1 MYDTTTAIRI
11 ESMPSV
17 SPALRNGFSRPAAAD
32 TPEALAQRDR
42 IVRACLSSACF
53 QAETHYAERSG
64 HHKILR
70 EPRLYKLL
78 DRDITRDEQLVRV
91 VFPAADQLI
100 ELGSVLAITC
110 LYDLEREYNIYGH
123 VICAGPGVN
132 GLLKAIHAPMGSAH
146 PRPGVEGERA
156 VMHFV
161 DWKRAEWDRFL
172 IDELARGRREASG
185 LYIENFWKA
194 MDRMFGGG
202 YLLNCPDSHHW
213 RG

>member
-1 MYDTTTAIRI
+1 MHEATTFEAPF
-11 ESMPSV
+11 SFAPSPR
-17 SPALRNGFSRPAAAD
+17 SGFSRPASAD

-42 IVRACLSSACF
+42 IVGAVLESACF

-64 HHKILR
+64 HHRILR
-70 EPRLYKLL
+70 APRLYKVL
-78 DRDITRDEQLVRV
+78 DRDTRRDEQLVRV

-132 GLLKAIHAPMGSAH
+132 GLLKAIHAPMGGAH
-146 PRPGVEGERA
+146 PRPGVDGERA
-156 VMHFV
+156 IMHFV

-172 IDELARGRREASG
+172 IDELARGREAASA
-185 LYIENFWKA
+185 LYTENFWKA
-194 MDRMFGGG
+194 LDRMFGGG
-202 YLLNCPDSHHW
+202 YLLNCPDSYHW

>member
-1 MYDTTTAIRI
+1 MTQHDSSA
-11 ESMPSV
+11 
-17 SPALRNGFSRPAAAD
+17 ALAERKTEIAPRRNGFSRPASAD

-42 IVRACLSSACF
+42 IVQACLDSECLK
-53 QAETHYAERSG
+53 AEVNYAERSG

-70 EPRLYKLL
+70 TPRLYKVL
-78 DRDITRDEQLVRV
+78 DRDPSRDEHLVRV

-132 GLLKAIHAPMGSAH
+132 GLLKAVHAPMGSAH
-146 PRPGVEGERA
+146 PRPGIEGERA
-156 VMHFV
+156 IMHFV

-172 IDELARGRREASG
+172 IDELARGRGLASA

-194 MDRMFGGG
+194 LDRMFGGG
-202 YLLNCPDSHHW
+202 YLLNCPDSYHW
-213 RG
+213 SA

>member
-1 MYDTTTAIRI
+1 MHATTTLIR
-11 ESMPSV
+11 SDAASSL
-17 SPALRNGFSRPAAAD
+17 SPAPRNGFSRPASAD

-42 IVRACLSSACF
+42 IAQACLDSACF

-70 EPRLYKLL
+70 APRLYKVL
-78 DRDITRDEQLVRV
+78 DRDVARNEQLVRV

-146 PRPGVEGERA
+146 PRPGTEGERA

-172 IDELARGRREASG
+172 IDELARGRQEASA

-202 YLLNCPDSHHW
+202 YLLNCPDSYHW

>member
-1 MYDTTTAIRI
+1 MTHQSSSAILAET
-11 ESMPSV
+11 ESEIAP
-17 SPALRNGFSRPAAAD
+17 RRDGFSRPASAD

-42 IVRACLSSACF
+42 IVQACLDSECF
-53 QAETHYAERSG
+53 KAEVHYAERSG

-70 EPRLYKLL
+70 APRLYKVL
-78 DRDITRDEQLVRV
+78 DYDTGRGEHLVRV
-91 VFPAADQLI
+91 VYPAADQLI
-100 ELGSVLAITC
+100 ELGTVLAITC
-110 LYDLEREYNIYGH
+110 LYDLDREYNIYGH

-146 PRPGVEGERA
+146 PRPGADGERA
-156 VMHFV
+156 IMHFV

-172 IDELARGRREASG
+172 IDELARGRQAASD

-194 MDRMFGGG
+194 LDRMFGGG
-202 YLLNCPDSHHW
+202 YLLHCPESYHW